1 MLNNTSLPEKEA
13 LSNNPSTEEL
23 TGNVKRAKTELTSNT
38 GMRNATIRISRI
50 NNIKSDNDK
59 LGLKVGDTF
68 IIEKTDVIATIEKWL
83 KEKSFDYFLI
93 EHNED
98 DNNIHFHVV
107 IVFKKKNSAQFKTVK
122 NKFPYGD
129 IERCGNTAACV
140 QYLIHQNHPD
150 KHQYDAKDI
159 ITNNPARLEDYL
171 LSKVGYSPKAQFNI
185 IKSKILSGELKA
197 CDIDSI
203 DPDIYIKFSRQIKSA
218 FELRRKTLLKSPKRA
233 LTVVVIQ
240 GPSRIGK
247 STYARAWAEKNNKTY
262 RYSSAGKNIFDNYLD
277 EDVFILDDWEHSGF
291 RISDFL
297 KFTDPNINVPLPA
310 RYHDVLLIAD
320 TLFIITNT
328 NFLNWYEN
336 EDDCL
341 REAVFK
347 RISCVLT
354 FEATKENLV
363 SSYIKNKIVV
373 DESRTGLDRFHYE
386 PISEP
391 KTFDLKPYIDVD
403 NAVRRFDDDI

>member
-1 MLNNTSLPEKEA
+1 MAKNSQTPKKGA
-13 LSNNPSTEEL
+13 LISSPSTVEP
-23 TGNVKRAKTELTSNT
+23 TVSIKVAKTELTSNT
-38 GMRNATIRISRI
+38 YMRNVNMRISRI
-50 NNIKSDNDK
+50 NHIKSDNES
-59 LGLKVGDTF
+59 LGLKVGDIYT
-68 IIEKTDVIATIEKWL
+68 IEKSDVIATLEKWL
-83 KEKSFDYFLI
+83 KEKPFDYFLI
-93 EHNED
+93 EHDED
-98 DNNIHFHVV
+98 KSNIHYHLV
-107 IVFKKKNSAQFKTVK
+107 IVFKNKNSAMFKTVK

-140 QYLIHQNHPD
+140 QYLIHKNHPD
-150 KHQYDAKDI
+150 KYQYDAKDI
-159 ITNNPARLEDYL
+159 ITNKPGRLEDYL
-171 LSKVGYSPKAQFNI
+171 LSKCGYSPKAQFNE
-185 IKSKILSGELKA
+185 IKNKILSGELKA
-197 CDIDSI
+197 CDIDKI
-203 DPDIYIKFSRQIKSA
+203 DPDIYIKFSRQIKAA
-218 FELRRKTLLKSPKRA
+218 FELKKRILLKSPKRT

-277 EDVFILDDWEHSGF
+277 EDVYILDDWEHSGF
-291 RISDFL
+291 RIADFL
-297 KFTDPNINVPLPA
+297 KLTDPNINVPVPA
-310 RYHDVLLIAD
+310 RYRDVLLIAD

-328 NFLNWYEN
+328 NFLSWYEN
-336 EDDCL
+336 EEDCL